1 MKAKILVGLK
11 TKYKTFGFSDKAFDG
26 VADYLSKTVTEE
38 GQIETAIGGV
48 EGLLKVFQGDVD
60 FVRNEKS
67 GLQKQLDELK
77 NKQENP
83 TPTPSPNPQPEDMAT
98 IIANAVSAAVA
109 PLSDKFAVLEQNKAL
124 EQRNAS
130 IVAKAK
136 EYGIPDSFAKRYN
149 VPADADLDE
158 YFKDAKQELSNLGF
172 KDVQAPESPE
182 ARMQKEGESIAE
194 AINAQTKEIVEQ
206 KQK

>member
-1 MKAKILVGLK
+1 MKTKILVGLK

-77 NKQENP
+77 NKKED
-83 TPTPSPNPQPEDMAT
+83 TPSPTTPPTEETPAWAQAILDQNKTLVDRLDKVDAT
-98 IIANAVSAAVA
+98 
-109 PLSDKFAVLEQNKAL
+109 KAL

-130 IVAKAK
+130 ILAKAT
-136 EYGIPDSFAKRYN
+136 EYGIPESQAKRYN

>member
-38 GQIETAIGGV
+38 GQIETAISGV

-77 NKQENP
+77 NNP
-83 TPTPSPNPQPEDMAT
+83 TPPVTPPAT
-98 IIANAVSAAVA
+98 PPAEETPAWAQAI
-109 PLSDKFAVLEQNKAL
+109 LDQNKTLVERLDKVDANKVL

-130 IVAKAK
+130 ILAKAV
-136 EYGIPDSFAKRYN
+136 EYGIPESQVKRYN
-149 VPADADLDE
+149 IPADADLDE

-172 KDVQAPESPE
+172 KDVGAPESPE
-182 ARMQKEGESIAE
+182 AKIQKEGESIAA

-206 KQK
+206 KTK

>member
-67 GLQKQLDELK
+67 GLQKQFDELK
-77 NKQENP
+77 NKLENP
-83 TPTPSPNPQPEDMAT
+83 TPPTTPPTEEIPAWAQTLIDQGKSFNER
-98 IIANAVSAAVA
+98 
-109 PLSDKFAVLEQNKAL
+109 LDKVDESKAL

-130 IVAKAK
+130 ILAKAK